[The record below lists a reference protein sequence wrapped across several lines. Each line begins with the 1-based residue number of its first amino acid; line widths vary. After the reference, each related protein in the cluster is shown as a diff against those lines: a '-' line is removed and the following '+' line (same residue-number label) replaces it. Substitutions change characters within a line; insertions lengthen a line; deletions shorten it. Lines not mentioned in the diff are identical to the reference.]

1 MGREPVAARWRGA
14 SLRGASHRT
23 KLVLCLAILYLV
35 WGGSYLVTS
44 VGVHTLPPFLMGAV
58 RFTLSGLALYAI
70 AQWLGEA
77 RAPLTPTELRHVAI
91 TGFFT
96 VLVSNGF
103 NVWSLQWL
111 PSNQAA
117 LLNVSSAFWIT
128 ILGTLGRRRHPIGA
142 AVAAGLAIGAA
153 GVAMILWPGADGV
166 DAPGAAALMG
176 SQVPA
181 YPLGSAFVPQLG
193 ILLGCFGWAL
203 GTAYLRNVQTGLG
216 LLSFTGLQMFTG
228 GLMLFVPAA
237 VAGEFAR
244 WQWST
249 PGVAALA
256 YLMVFNSLLAYTAYA
271 WLSKHATPGQVGSYG
286 LVNPAVATLLG
297 WLVLGERLSALQWL
311 GTLVIL
317 AGVLLVSRR
326 GSATPE
332 ARTAAS

>member
-1 MGREPVAARWRGA
+1 MIRRNPSTAR
-14 SLRGASHRT
+14 LRGAGLRGMSHRA
-23 KLVLCLAILYLV
+23 KLVLCLAIVYLV

-58 RFTLSGLALYAI
+58 RFALSGLALFAI
-70 AQWLGEA
+70 AQWLGEE
-77 RAPLTPTELRHVAI
+77 RPRLTPTELRHVTV

-142 AVAAGLAIGAA
+142 TVAAGLAIGVA
-153 GVAMILWPGADGV
+153 GVAMILWPGAEGP
-166 DAPGAAALMG
+166 DAPGAVALLGAQM
-176 SQVPA
+176 PD
-181 YPLGSAFVPQLG
+181 YPLGSPFVPQLG
-193 ILLGCFGWAL
+193 ILLGCLGWAL

-216 LLSFTGLQMFTG
+216 LLSFTGLQMFAG
-228 GLMLFVPAA
+228 GLMLFAPAA
-237 VAGEFAR
+237 LAGEFAR
-244 WQWST
+244 WHWSV
-249 PGVAALA
+249 PGIAALG
-256 YLMVFNSLLAYTAYA
+256 YLMVFNSLIAYTAYA

-297 WLVLGERLSALQWL
+297 WLVLGERLSAVQWL

-317 AGVLLVSRR
+317 AGVLLVNRPR
-326 GSATPE
+326 
-332 ARTAAS
+332 

>member
-1 MGREPVAARWRGA
+1 MRREPGSAPQRGA
-14 SLRGASHRT
+14 ALRGLSDRA

-44 VGVHTLPPFLMGAV
+44 VGVHTLPPFLLGAV
-58 RFTLSGLALYAI
+58 RFSISGLALYVI
-70 AQWLGEA
+70 AQWLGEG
-77 RAPLTPTELRHVAI
+77 RAPVTAVELRHVAI

-96 VLVSNGF
+96 VLVSNGL
-103 NVWSLQWL
+103 NVWSMQWV

-128 ILGTLGRRRHPIGA
+128 ILGTLGRRGHPIGA
-142 AVAAGLAIGAA
+142 GVAAGLAIGAA
-153 GVAMILWPGADGV
+153 GVAMILWPGADGPE
-166 DAPGAAALMG
+166 APGAAALLG
-176 SQVPA
+176 AQVPA
-181 YPLGSAFVPQLG
+181 YPLGSALLPQAG

-203 GTAYLRNVQTGLG
+203 GTAYLRNVRTGLG
-216 LLSFTGLQMFTG
+216 LLSFTGLQMFAG
-228 GLMLFVPAA
+228 GLMLMVPAA
-237 VAGEFAR
+237 LAGDFAR

-249 PGVAALA
+249 TGIAALA

-297 WLVLGERLSALQWL
+297 WVVLGERLSALQWL

-317 AGVLLVSRR
+317 AGVLLVSRPGR
-326 GSATPE
+326 PATE
-332 ARTAAS
+332 AA